1 MVQLTVMHQVSGMVV
16 ASLDVTRNTVPHE
29 YAVKVCW
36 IGYAL
41 NLVLT
46 VIVVIVGIPDD
57 NIIAS
62 CLCPWCR

>member
-1 MVQLTVMHQVSGMVV
+1 MVV